1 MTCGVKTDFIL
12 VYTALCQYF
21 FICPSGFRYRFAIIL
36 NGEQIR
42 ITANSWDSINNR

>member
-21 FICPSGFRYRFAIIL
+21 SYAIGVPISVSIIL